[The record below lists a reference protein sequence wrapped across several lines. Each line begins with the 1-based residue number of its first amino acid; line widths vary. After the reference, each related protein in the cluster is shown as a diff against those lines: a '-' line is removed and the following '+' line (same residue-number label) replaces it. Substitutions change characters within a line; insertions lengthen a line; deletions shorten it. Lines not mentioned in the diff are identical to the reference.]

1 MKFAYK
7 NYLVDVEINRKN
19 IKNLYVRVRNGRIIV
34 NANTYTSDKY
44 IRDLLERER
53 TNIENMLEK
62 EENRLQPKDK
72 IYYLGEEYKY
82 TYSNIINI
90 DENSYTGPSIDIIN
104 EYLEKKSL
112 NVFETRLNMLKNMFK
127 DLPEFKLKIRKMKT
141 RWGVCNKK
149 SMSITLNTEL
159 IHKDVSLIDY
169 VIIHELC
176 QLKQSNPELLHGLQ
190 SKSPVLQMKR
200 HLKSGH
206 RGFLQRAESEY

>member
-176 QLKQSNPELLHGLQ
+176 HFKYMDHSKDFWNEVEKYYPYYKLARERLKQWQ
-190 SKSPVLQMKR
+190 TM
-200 HLKSGH
+200 
-206 RGFLQRAESEY
+206 

>member
-176 QLKQSNPELLHGLQ
+176 HFKYMDHSKDFWNEVEKYYPYYKLARERLKQ
-190 SKSPVLQMKR
+190 
-200 HLKSGH
+200 
-206 RGFLQRAESEY
+206 

>member
-176 QLKQSNPELLHGLQ
+176 HFKYMDHSKLFWNEVKKYYPYYKLARERLKQ
-190 SKSPVLQMKR
+190 
-200 HLKSGH
+200 
-206 RGFLQRAESEY
+206 